1 MCIVKLVLTTSDL
14 NNNYNVFR
22 DIRNKRG
29 VYYMGI
35 ISSASGQSCWR
46 GLDYYKDKKVKNVKK
61 ISDIEY
67 SSTVSGTADYHVYL
81 NLKNPRKSTCNCPLA
96 DGKRIICKHIVATY
110 FNVVP
115 NSAKEFEEE
124 QNRLQEE
131 YREYQKRQY
140 KNAIKFINKM
150 SKKELVEE
158 LTYIF
163 DYAPEWIYDDFI
175 RRNDIEG

>member
-1 MCIVKLVLTTSDL
+1 
-14 NNNYNVFR
+14 
-22 DIRNKRG
+22 
-29 VYYMGI
+29 MGI
-35 ISSASGQSCWR
+35 ISSASGSSCWR
-46 GLDYYKDKKVKNVKK
+46 GLDYYKTKKVKDVKK

-67 SSTVSGTADYHVYL
+67 TSIVSGNKVYNVYL

-110 FNVVP
+110 FSVVP
-115 NSAKEFEEE
+115 GSAKEFESE

-131 YREYQKRQY
+131 YEEYQENEY

-150 SKKELVEE
+150 SKKELIEE
-158 LTYIF
+158 LIHIF

-175 RRNDIEG
+175 KRNDIEG